1 MPHLDACNPGM
12 TGVNCL
18 QGLGF
23 PAISNLKT
31 TPAFF
36 NMLNDGTLD
45 QPLFSL
51 YFNPNPSA
59 SPAGELT
66 FGKLDDSKYVDKVTY
81 APVTVQK

>member
-1 MPHLDACNPGM
+1 MMGATCS
-12 TGVNCL
+12 

-66 FGKLDDSKYVDKVTY
+66 FGALDDSKYVDKISY